1 MLTVPPWVRPHQYWW
16 RRTHELCPPLPAALG
31 CGQGQGGG
39 WLRKRTSLRG
49 GPSIGQAL
57 PSEADV
63 RSVSDVR
70 FISVSTNA
78 LEIPMNLFGLIPFH
92 GNSSINTM
100 LYFM

>member
-1 MLTVPPWVRPHQYWW
+1 MRPHQYWW
-16 RRTHELCPPLPAALG
+16 RRTHDLNELFLEELMVAAKGKGAAG
-31 CGQGQGGG
+31 CASV
-39 WLRKRTSLRG
+39 RHCVVVN
-49 GPSIGQAL
+49 PSDRL
-57 PSEADV
+57 VDV